1 MKGLIL
7 TIFFLLFLASFAFAQ
22 SPEQTSTLTDEQWTP
37 IYQALETEDFDTA
50 EKLTSKYL
58 DEVKPQDGNNT
69 LGRLRFMY
77 LYSAAGRIGAGKMTY
92 DDLEKRTKGMAG
104 KEIVFPGRFL
114 QVKCQP
120 PAHFNAVCKSDG
132 PHDAMVTSTNR
143 AATTIHSF
151 EYIKLKE
158 KFDWA
163 KNDGK
168 VASISGTI
176 ESIAPNPN
184 RSKLLIMRI
193 YVTDASIKLKD
204 EPK

>member
-1 MKGLIL
+1 MKILIF
-7 TIFFLLFLASFAFAQ
+7 TLLLAPFAFAQ
-22 SPEQTSTLTDEQWTP
+22 SPPPADSLTDEQWTP

-50 EKLTSKYL
+50 ERLTSKYL
-58 DEVKPQDGNNT
+58 DEVKPQDANNT

-92 DDLEKRTKGMAG
+92 DELEKRIKGMAG
-104 KEIVFPGRFL
+104 KEIVFPGRFIKE
-114 QVKCQP
+114 KCQEGV
-120 PAHFNAVCKSDG
+120 HFNAICKSGG

-143 AATTIHSF
+143 ATTTIHSF

-193 YVTDASIKLKD
+193 DVTGASIKLKD
-204 EPK
+204 APK